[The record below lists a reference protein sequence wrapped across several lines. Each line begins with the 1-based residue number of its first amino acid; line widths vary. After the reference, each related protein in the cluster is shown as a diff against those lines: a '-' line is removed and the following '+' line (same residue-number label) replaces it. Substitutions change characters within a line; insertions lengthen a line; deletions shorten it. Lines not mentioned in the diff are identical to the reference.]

1 MTNYLNENV
10 KYSNGANKTT
20 ALIILNKIKSD
31 IAYRE
36 EEILQNLAEVEQNK
50 DVPEGYIQYR
60 FYNKEGE
67 GFQAGK
73 YANGSYGITL

>member
-10 KYSNGANKTT
+10 KYTNGATKETAKTILQRINK
-20 ALIILNKIKSD
+20 D

-36 EEILQNLAEVEQNK
+36 KEILSNLAEVEQNTEVPNGYTQYWFYDK
-50 DVPEGYIQYR
+50 DG
-60 FYNKEGE
+60 N

-73 YANGSYGITL
+73 YANGSYGISQ